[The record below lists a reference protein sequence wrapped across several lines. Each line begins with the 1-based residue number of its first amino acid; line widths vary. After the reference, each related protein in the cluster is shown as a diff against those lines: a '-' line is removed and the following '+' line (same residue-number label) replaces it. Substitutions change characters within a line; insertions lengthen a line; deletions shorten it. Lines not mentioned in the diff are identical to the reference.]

1 MSPFPA
7 RENQNMH
14 IRYRDLVDAPED
26 QKHIF
31 QMPKGEPLRRSV
43 TGELFKMHKTHDHW
57 DQVRRSKAYI
67 ADKFFPHIKLKDG
80 NLREMFYES
89 AGWEAA
95 EDSEEY
101 VNW

>member
-1 MSPFPA
+1 M
-7 RENQNMH
+7 
-14 IRYRDLVDAPED
+14 
-26 QKHIF
+26 
-31 QMPKGEPLRRSV
+31 
-43 TGELFKMHKTHDHW
+43 
-57 DQVRRSKAYI
+57 RRSKAYM

-101 VNW
+101 ANW